1 MAFLPILRLAVLIAT
16 TVFAIIV
23 LGISAHLT
31 SLSEEFLGGYFVFA
45 AVAIAV
51 AVLTMI
57 TLPAMIG
64 IDFLRRGAFTSMVL
78 VELIWVFVLW
88 VLWIAAAALAA
99 QEQQNVFGEG
109 NSCNYINTDLATAC
123 HEFGAIEAFSFLAW
137 IVLMGY
143 NITLLVYAI
152 VGANRGNK
160 TWTSTVGDGLL
171 TPRGDAVPVTPMS
184 TGGEYSGAAPSMQYP
199 PQQQPQWTGQ
209 SNHTPM
215 TAQV

>member
-1 MAFLPILRLAVLIAT
+1 MAFLPILRLIVLIAT
-16 TVFAIIV
+16 TVFAVIV

-45 AVAIAV
+45 AMAIA
-51 AVLTMI
+51 AAALTMI

-64 IDFLRRGAFTSMVL
+64 IDFIRRGAFTSMVL
-78 VELIWVFVLW
+78 VELVWVFVLW
-88 VLWIAAAALAA
+88 VLWISAAGLTA
-99 QEQQNVFGEG
+99 QEQQSVFGEG
-109 NSCNYINTDLATAC
+109 NSCNYVNTDLATAC
-123 HEFGAIEAFSFLAW
+123 HEFSAIEAFSFLAW

-152 VGANRGNK
+152 IGANRGNK
-160 TWTSTVGDGLL
+160 TWTSSVADGLL
-171 TPRGDAVPVTPMS
+171 TPRGDTVPVTPMS
-184 TGGEYSGAAPSMQYP
+184 TGGGAAPSMQYP
-199 PQQQPQWTGQ
+199 PQQQQPQWTGQ